1 MSKAQKIV
9 VVGGVA
15 AGPKAAARARRLN
28 PEAEIVML
36 ERGEATSY
44 AGCGMPFF
52 ISGMIQDYNH
62 LFDTAYGVRR
72 DAQYFGREKGVKL
85 YTRTE
90 AVAIDRTKKEVKAV
104 NLATGEEMVFPY
116 DQLVL
121 ATGASPFVPPIEG
134 RDLKGV
140 HQLNHP
146 SDALQIK
153 EAVDTGEIENA
164 IVIGAGLI
172 GLEGG
177 DGLFNKMVDVTI
189 VELQP
194 QVLPGMLDPDM
205 AEKLQQHM
213 QNEDVELAL
222 GDKVLRIEGDAEGN
236 VTGVVTEK
244 RGLIECQMVIMSVG
258 VRPNVKLAKEAG
270 LEIGETG
277 GIVVN
282 DSMLTNDP
290 FIYAC
295 GDCVENTHLVS
306 GKKVFT
312 PMATYANRQGRVVGD
327 NITGGNSKFKG
338 VLGTGVAELFEMN
351 IARTGLGEVQAKN
364 LGYNVITAL
373 HAAFDRTHYH
383 PAHGLMFVKIIAD
396 ADSRKILGAQA
407 IGKAEVAKRID
418 VIATAI
424 TFGATIDDLAD
435 LDLGYA
441 PPFSA
446 PIDPVVHTVNFVGN
460 KLAGLVETITPEQ
473 LKARLEEGEDLLLL
487 DVRTPEQFAPKH
499 FKDDRIMQVTLG
511 DMRERIND
519 IPRDKEVISICAMGS
534 RAYEASRILKGAGFN
549 KVLVL
554 EGGYNA
560 WPYELEF
567 KQK

>member
-1 MSKAQKIV
+1 MSSQQKIV
-9 VVGGVA
+9 IIGGVA
-15 AGPKAAARARRLN
+15 AGPKAAARARRRN
-28 PEAEIVML
+28 SEAEIVML
-36 ERGEATSY
+36 ERGEMTSY

-62 LFDTAYGVRR
+62 LFATAYGVKR

-104 NLATGEEMVFPY
+104 NLETGEEMVFPY

-121 ATGASPFVPPIEG
+121 ATGADSFVPPIEG

-140 HQLNHP
+140 YKLSHP
-146 SDALQIK
+146 SDALAIRDV
-153 EAVDTGEIENA
+153 VDKGEIEKA
-164 IVIGAGLI
+164 VCIGAGLI
-172 GLEGG
+172 GLEGA
-177 DGLFNKMVDVTI
+177 DALFNKMVDVTI

-194 QVLPGMLDPDM
+194 QILPGMLDPDI
-205 AEKLQQHM
+205 AEKVHQHM
-213 QNEDVELAL
+213 RSEDVDLAL
-222 GDKVLRIEGDAEGN
+222 GDKVLRIEGDEEGN

-244 RGLIECQMVIMSVG
+244 RGLIECQMVIMAVG
-258 VRPNVKLAKEAG
+258 VRPNVKLAQDAG
-270 LEIGETG
+270 LEIGEARA
-277 GIVVN
+277 IAVN
-282 DSMLTNDP
+282 DSMQTSDP

-327 NITGGNSKFKG
+327 NLTGGDSKFKG
-338 VLGTGVAELFEMN
+338 VLATGVAELFEMN

-364 LGYNVITAL
+364 AGFNVITAL

-383 PAHGLMFVKIIAD
+383 PAHGLMFIKVIAD
-396 ADSRKILGAQA
+396 ADTKRILGAQA

-418 VIATAI
+418 VVATAI
-424 TFGATIDDLAD
+424 NFGATVDELFD

-441 PPFSA
+441 PPFNA
-446 PIDPVVHTVNFVGN
+446 PIDPIAHTANFVGN
-460 KLAGLVETITPEQ
+460 KLEGLAETISAQELKERVEQ
-473 LKARLEEGEDLLLL
+473 GDDLLLL
-487 DVRTPEQFAPKH
+487 DVRTPEQYQAKH
-499 FKDDRIMQVTLG
+499 FDDERVMQVTLG
-511 DMRERIND
+511 DIRERIKE
-519 IPRDKEVISICAMGS
+519 IPRNKEVISICAMGS
-534 RAYEASRILKGAGFN
+534 RAYEASRILKGAGFE

-567 KQK
+567 EKK

>member
-9 VVGGVA
+9 IIGGVA

-36 ERGEATSY
+36 ERGELTSY

-90 AVAIDRTKKEVKAV
+90 AVAIDRAKKEVKAV

-121 ATGASPFVPPIEG
+121 ATGASPVVPPIEG

-140 HQLNHP
+140 YQLNHP
-146 SDALQIK
+146 TDALQIK
-153 EAVDTGEIENA
+153 EAVDTGDIEKA
-164 IVIGAGLI
+164 VVIGAGLI
-172 GLEGG
+172 GMEGA
-177 DGLFNKMVDVTI
+177 DALFNKMVDVTI

-194 QVLPGMLDPDM
+194 HVLPGMLDADM
-205 AEKLQQHM
+205 AERLQQHM
-213 QNEDVELAL
+213 VNEDVQLAL

-244 RGLIECQMVIMSVG
+244 RGLIECQMVILSVG
-258 VRPNVKLAKEAG
+258 VRPNVKLAQEAG

-277 GIVVN
+277 AIVVN
-282 DSMLTNDP
+282 DSMLTSDP
-290 FIYAC
+290 YIYAC
-295 GDCVENTHLVS
+295 GDCVENTHLIT
-306 GKKVFT
+306 GKKVYT

-327 NITGGNSKFKG
+327 NITGGNSKFRG

-351 IARTGLGEVQAKN
+351 VARTGLGEMQAKN
-364 LGYNVITAL
+364 LGYNVVTAL

-383 PAHGLMFVKIIAD
+383 PAHGLMILKVIAD
-396 ADSRKILGAQA
+396 ADSKKILGAQA
-407 IGKAEVAKRID
+407 IGKGEVAKRID

-460 KLAGLVETITPEQ
+460 KLDGLVETISPME
-473 LKARLEEGEDLLLL
+473 LKARLEKGEDLLLL

-511 DMRERIND
+511 DIRERIND
-519 IPRDKEVISICAMGS
+519 IPRDKEIISICAMGS
-534 RAYEASRILKGAGFN
+534 RAYEASRILKGAGFD
-549 KVLVL
+549 KVVVL

-567 KQK
+567 KKN

>member
-9 VVGGVA
+9 VIGGVA
-15 AGPKAAARARRLN
+15 AGPKAAARVRRLN
-28 PEAEIVML
+28 PAAEIVML
-36 ERGEATSY
+36 EKGAATSY

-52 ISGMIQDYNH
+52 ISGLVQDYNH
-62 LFDTAYGVRR
+62 LFETAYGVKR
-72 DAQYFGREKGVKL
+72 DDMYFGREKNVKL
-85 YTRTE
+85 HTRTE
-90 AVAIDRTKKEVKAV
+90 AVAIDRAQKDVKAV
-104 NLATGEEMVFPY
+104 NLDSGEELVFPY

-121 ATGASPFVPPIEG
+121 ATGGTPFVPPIEG
-134 RDLKGV
+134 YDLKGV
-140 HQLNHP
+140 HQFNHP
-146 SDALQIK
+146 DDALKIK
-153 EAVDTGEIENA
+153 ELAGTGEIENA
-164 IVIGAGLI
+164 VVIGAGLI
-172 GLEGG
+172 GLEGA
-177 DGLFNKMVDVTI
+177 DGLFNIMVDVTV
-189 VELQP
+189 VEVQP
-194 QVLPGMLDPDM
+194 QILPGLLDPDM

-213 QNEDVELAL
+213 KNEDVDLAL
-222 GDKVLRIEGDAEGN
+222 SDKVLRIEGDAEGN

-244 RGLIECQMVIMSVG
+244 HGLIECQLVIMATG
-258 VRPNVKLAKEAG
+258 VRPNVKLAQEAG

-290 FIYAC
+290 AIYAC

-327 NITGGNSKFKG
+327 NIAGGDSKFKG

-351 IARTGLGEVQAKN
+351 IARTGLGEVQAKD
-364 LGYNVITAL
+364 LGYKVITAL
-373 HAAFDRTHYH
+373 HVAFDRTHYH
-383 PAHGLMFVKIIAD
+383 PAHGIMLIKLIAD
-396 ADSRKILGAQA
+396 ADSRKILGGQA

-424 TFGATIDDLAD
+424 NFGATIDDMAD

-446 PIDPVVHTVNFVGN
+446 PIDPVVHTANFIGN
-460 KLAGLVETITPEQ
+460 KLAGLVESISAEE
-473 LKARLEEGEDLLLL
+473 LKARLANGDDLLLL
-487 DVRTPEQFAPKH
+487 DVRTPEQFAPSH

-511 DMRERIND
+511 DMRERIAE
-519 IPRDKEVISICAMGS
+519 IPRDKEIISICAMGS
-534 RAYEASRILKGAGFN
+534 RAYEASRILKGAGFE
-549 KVLVL
+549 KVLLL

-560 WPYELEF
+560 WPYEL
-567 KQK
+567 